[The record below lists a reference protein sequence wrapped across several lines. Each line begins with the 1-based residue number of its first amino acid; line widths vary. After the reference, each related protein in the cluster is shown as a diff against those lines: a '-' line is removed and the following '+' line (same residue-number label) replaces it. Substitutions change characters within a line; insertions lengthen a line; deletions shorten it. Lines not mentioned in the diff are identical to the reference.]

1 MFHSKGEQMTQSKLH
16 FSTTQASRYLQQL
29 ARHFGHKVPV
39 TFTPHEGEVT
49 LPFGT
54 CEMAATDAALSITV
68 LGEARDIA
76 RLERFVGDH
85 LARFAFRE
93 KPTLTWQRAA

>member
-1 MFHSKGEQMTQSKLH
+1 MTRSTLHLTTSHASK
-16 FSTTQASRYLQQL
+16 YLQQL
-29 ARHFGHKVPV
+29 GKHFGHKVPV
-39 TFTPHEGEVT
+39 TFTPSEGAVT

-54 CEMAATDAALSITV
+54 CEMAATDTALSITV
-68 LGEARDIA
+68 EGQPRNLT

-93 KPTLTWQRAA
+93 NPTLTWQRAA

>member
-1 MFHSKGEQMTQSKLH
+1 MTHSTLDV
-16 FSTTQASRYLQQL
+16 STTHASRYLQQL
-29 ARHFGHKVPV
+29 AKHFGHKVLV
-39 TFTPHEGEVT
+39 TFTPSEGEVT

-54 CEMAATDAALSITV
+54 CEMAATDAALRVTV

-93 KPTLTWQRAA
+93 NPTLTWQRAA

>member
-1 MFHSKGEQMTQSKLH
+1 MTQSKLH
-16 FSTTQASRYLQQL
+16 FSTTHASRYLQQL
-29 ARHFGHKVPV
+29 AKHFGHKVPV
-39 TFTPHEGEVT
+39 TFTPNEGEVI

-68 LGEARDIA
+68 LGETHDIV
-76 RLERFVGDH
+76 RLEHFVGDH

-93 KPTLTWQRAA
+93 RPTLTWQRAA

>member
-1 MFHSKGEQMTQSKLH
+1 MTQSKLH
-16 FSTTQASRYLQQL
+16 FKTTQASRYLQQM
-29 ARHFGHKVPV
+29 AKHFGHKVPV
-39 TFTPHEGEVT
+39 TFTPQEGEVT

-54 CEMAATDAALSITV
+54 CQMAATDADLSITV
-68 LGEARDIA
+68 LGEAHNLA
-76 RLERFVGDH
+76 RLEHFVGDH

>member
-1 MFHSKGEQMTQSKLH
+1 MTQSKLH
-16 FSTTQASRYLQQL
+16 FSTPKASRYLQQM
-29 ARHFGHKVPV
+29 AKHFGHKVPV
-39 TFTPHEGEVT
+39 TFTSDEGEVT

-54 CEMAATDAALSITV
+54 CEMRATDAALSITV
-68 LGEARDIA
+68 LGENRDIA
-76 RLERFVGDH
+76 RLEQFVGDH

>member
-1 MFHSKGEQMTQSKLH
+1 MTSSTLH
-16 FSTTQASRYLQQL
+16 LTTTHGAKYLKQL
-29 ARHFGHKVPV
+29 GNHFGHKVPV
-39 TFTPHEGEVT
+39 TFTETAGEVT

-54 CEMAATDAALSITV
+54 CEMTATSAALSITV
-68 LGEARDIA
+68 LGKTRDLA

-93 KPTLTWQRAA
+93 NPTLTWQRAA

>member
-1 MFHSKGEQMTQSKLH
+1 MTQSKLH
-16 FSTTQASRYLQQL
+16 FRTPHASRYLQQL
-29 ARHFGHKVPV
+29 AKHFGHKVPV
-39 TFTPHEGEVT
+39 TFTPDAGEVN

-54 CEMAATDAALSITV
+54 CEMAATEAALSITV
-68 LGEARDIA
+68 LGETRDIA
-76 RLERFVGDH
+76 RLEHFVGDH